1 MACIYTAARV
11 EKSEWDRIP
20 AVTLTHQPWLA
31 PCDIEA
37 AAQIR
42 IVFIFGA
49 AFRML
54 FNLAVNT
61 IKNSRQES

>member
-11 EKSEWDRIP
+11 EKPEWDRIP

-37 AAQIR
+37 AAQLCHD
-42 IVFIFGA
+42 G
-49 AFRML
+49 
-54 FNLAVNT
+54 
-61 IKNSRQES
+61 